1 MLKST
6 QLLLP
11 LMSSFNFYVF
21 FFFYSFAVGTR
32 LPQPTQQR
40 KRACY
45 KEKKFSVSQGSYWQ
59 KLPRVMMESWPLE
72 VFKKRAEVALSD
84 TD

>member
-1 MLKST
+1 MYILKST

-21 FFFYSFAVGTR
+21 FFYSFAVGTH

-40 KRACY
+40 RACY
-45 KEKKFSVSQGSYWQ
+45 KEKCFPGQLLAKAAHGNGGVVASGGFQEKG
-59 KLPRVMMESWPLE
+59 RGGTVMN
-72 VFKKRAEVALSD
+72 
-84 TD
+84 